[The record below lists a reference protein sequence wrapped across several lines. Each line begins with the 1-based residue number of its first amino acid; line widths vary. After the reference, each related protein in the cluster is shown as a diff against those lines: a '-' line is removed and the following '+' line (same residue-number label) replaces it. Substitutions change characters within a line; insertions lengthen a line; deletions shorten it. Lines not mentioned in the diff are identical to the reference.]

1 MIETQWDSLIFFFA
15 RKWIIFA
22 SVFCLG
28 GRRLLCQASFFVSK
42 TWTMLEIDLCSP
54 PAPRSYLTSP
64 ALKQTAAR

>member
-1 MIETQWDSLIFFFA
+1 MIETQWDSLIFFA

-28 GRRLLCQASFFVSK
+28 GRQLLCQASFFVSK

-54 PAPRSYLTSP
+54 PVPQSYLTSP